1 MYLLCLRHFESFAFA
16 FAFLEL
22 VVFLCFELAVLLY
35 LGAIPLQCLELVT
48 LLFFELVTLLFF
60 ELVTF
65 LLFELVLLLYL
76 LLSFGRVMSCGTPY
90 PTLLVLLLWDL
101 ESLRTRGFVTLL
113 S

>member
-1 MYLLCLRHFESFAFA
+1 MYLLCLRHFESFAFAFA

-35 LGAIPLQCLELVT
+35 LGAIPLQCL
-48 LLFFELVTLLFF
+48 ELVTLLFF